1 MAEELDPNSGT
12 ADLALS
18 ALAELVGGRVEGN
31 PDVPITGVVAIDR
44 ASPTELGLLTDARY
58 LDLVPTS
65 SAGALLVSE
74 ELAEAAGA
82 HPPLLVVDE
91 PRVAMVTLLNHF
103 HPPFREEPGIHPT
116 AVVGDGVE
124 MGVGVH
130 VGPYAIVGE
139 GASLGDGCILRA
151 HVVVG
156 AGARVGAG
164 SILYPHVV
172 VYPGVELGPRVILHA
187 GARIGVDGFGY
198 LPRPDGALKIPH
210 VGDCVIEADVEI
222 GANSCVDRG
231 SIRETRVGAGSK
243 LDNLVHIAHNVTVGP
258 GALMAAFVGIA
269 GSTTI
274 GARTMWGGH
283 SGAVEHTTVGDD
295 VRVTGMA
302 ALVGTVAEG
311 QTMMGFP
318 ARPKDDYMKAFA
330 GTFRLDELRRRVSEL
345 EKLVAD
351 LRENSSPGKRG

>member
-1 MAEELDPNSGT
+1 MAEELDPISGT
-12 ADLALS
+12 SGFALS

-31 PDVPITGVVAIDR
+31 LDVTIDGVAAIDG
-44 ASPTELGLLTDARY
+44 ASATELGLLTDARY
-58 LDLVPTS
+58 LDLIPTS
-65 SAGALLVSE
+65 AAGALLVSE
-74 ELAEAAGA
+74 ELAEAASA
-82 HPPLLVVDE
+82 HPSLLVVAE
-91 PRVAMVTLLNHF
+91 PRLAMVTLLNHL
-103 HPPFREEPGIHPT
+103 HPPLREEPGIHPT

-124 MGVGVH
+124 IGVGVH
-130 VGPYAIVGE
+130 VGPYAVVEDGV
-139 GASLGDGCILRA
+139 SLGDGCILRA

-156 AGARVGAG
+156 TGARIGTD

-172 VYPGVELGPRVILHA
+172 VYPGVQLGPRVILHA

-198 LPRPDGALKIPH
+198 LPQPDGALKIPH

-283 SGAVEHTTVGDD
+283 SGAVEHTVVGDD
-295 VRVTGMA
+295 VRVTGKA
-302 ALVGTVAEG
+302 ALVGTVEDG

-318 ARPKDDYMKAFA
+318 ARPRDEYMKAYA
-330 GTFRLDELRRRVSEL
+330 GTFRLGELRRRVSEL

-351 LRENSSPGKRG
+351 LREKSSPGTHG